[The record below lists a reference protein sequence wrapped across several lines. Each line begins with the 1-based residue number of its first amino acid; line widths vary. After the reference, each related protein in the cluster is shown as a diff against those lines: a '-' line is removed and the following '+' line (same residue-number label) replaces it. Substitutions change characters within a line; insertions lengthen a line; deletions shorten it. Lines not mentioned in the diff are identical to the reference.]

1 MSDQK
6 LSDLTAETTIAPD
19 DLVMAVD
26 VSDTTMAAT
35 GTNKKV
41 TRESLQT
48 YNAGTLTT
56 GGKFVQDL
64 SVTWN
69 RPQISVTGASGTG
82 TTATLTFADQTTAP
96 YAIGATI
103 VVASVNPS
111 GYNGTHVVTGCTA
124 TSVSYANTT
133 STAYVSGGTI
143 NVRFTGVKFNATD
156 TASASTS
163 RLFDFQ
169 IGGVTA
175 IAIQKNL
182 NVILGNND
190 PKLLFGPYGTIQ
202 SNGTYSGTLEICG
215 GSTVRAYAASSLTTF
230 GVMGGINFGSG
241 GPGTEDLFLVRDAS
255 NTLAQRRTT
264 NAQTFRLY
272 GTFTDGSNSRRLAL
286 SSTTG
291 GAFTLAAEGLGT
303 GLTGNTLAFATD
315 GTTRLTIGSDGTST
329 FAKPIALLGST
340 SGTVTLQPAA
350 EAGTYTLTLPTNDG
364 DASQVLTTNGSGV
377 LSWEN
382 PATLTPTTGSFSW
395 NSSASPQ
402 SADFSPKQITTI
414 HKNMKRCVI
423 NDSGVVQYYLDP
435 FDSTLKAD
443 GTAATLTGGDGQVM
457 VEIPKF
463 WVKREKV
470 GTRTT
475 WFVSATSLSGYTVH
489 PAFVKDGVEVN
500 YRYYSAYDACV
511 YDVSATAYIGGL
523 NWDNNSGAGNGQA
536 VDVTASTGDVLA
548 SVSGQFPMVGLQRAE
563 FRTLAANRGSGWRQ
577 LDWTLFSAVQ
587 LLYLIEFQ
595 SFFSQNITGNGNT
608 GTTYASSSGTQSDS
622 GNSSSGKS
630 NVIGNQSTDT
640 VTGALSATR
649 GVAYMSYRGIENL
662 YGNIYNFSD
671 GVIINPD
678 GSVSAGQ
685 GDWWFTNNSADF
697 SDSVK
702 TNMTQITSGAATAD
716 GFSSAIAGVDH
727 FFIATS
733 TSGGS
738 STTFVTDQLYA
749 TTTADRILSV
759 GGAAEIGAHAGLFFL
774 NAVDAGSARLRKIGA
789 RLCF

>member
-1 MSDQK
+1 
-6 LSDLTAETTIAPD
+6 
-19 DLVMAVD
+19 
-26 VSDTTMAAT
+26 
-35 GTNKKV
+35 
-41 TRESLQT
+41 LQ
-48 YNAGTLTT
+48 
-56 GGKFVQDL
+56 
-64 SVTWN
+64 
-69 RPQISVTGASGTG
+69 
-82 TTATLTFADQTTAP
+82 
-96 YAIGATI
+96 
-103 VVASVNPS
+103 
-111 GYNGTHVVTGCTA
+111 
-124 TSVSYANTT
+124 
-133 STAYVSGGTI
+133 
-143 NVRFTGVKFNATD
+143 
-156 TASASTS
+156 
-163 RLFDFQ
+163 
-169 IGGVTA
+169 
-175 IAIQKNL
+175 
-182 NVILGNND
+182 
-190 PKLLFGPYGTIQ
+190 
-202 SNGTYSGTLEICG
+202 
-215 GSTVRAYAASSLTTF
+215 
-230 GVMGGINFGSG
+230 
-241 GPGTEDLFLVRDAS
+241 
-255 NTLAQRRTT
+255 
-264 NAQTFRLY
+264 
-272 GTFTDGSNSRRLAL
+272 
-286 SSTTG
+286 
-291 GAFTLAAEGLGT
+291 
-303 GLTGNTLAFATD
+303 TD
-315 GTTRLTIGSDGTST
+315 GTTRLTIGTTGTST

-395 NSSASPQ
+395 NSSASPE

-475 WFVSATSLSGYTVH
+475 WFVSATALTGYAVH
-489 PAFVKDGVEVN
+489 PAFVKDDVEVA